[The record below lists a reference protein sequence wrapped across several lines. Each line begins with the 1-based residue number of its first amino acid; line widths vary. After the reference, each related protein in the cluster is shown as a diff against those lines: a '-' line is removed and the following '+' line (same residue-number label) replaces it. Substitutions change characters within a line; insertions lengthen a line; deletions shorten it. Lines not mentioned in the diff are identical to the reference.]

1 MGLSDMGWGGT
12 IPPLTLKKKEEE
24 FRIGIPAPS
33 EVQMKN
39 KMKGIGILAV
49 CIVGAFLLI
58 TSQSPASAQTE
69 VKMNVGFRLMV
80 DGTSWGVA
88 EDKGQLQQVLEDY
101 KKSTLT
107 NVEGEVTI
115 ESAETT
121 QLIEIV
127 EIEFAGDDFT
137 SIEAIREKIQADEI
151 SEVAYT
157 VKSGDS
163 IWAIAQK
170 NDVPVATILQLN
182 PDLDS
187 ENIHA
192 GQQIVFQTKDPVID
206 VVATVQSTIVE
217 PIQYTTEYV
226 NDSTLTKG
234 KQVVA
239 RKGVLGSKKITFGLE
254 LVNGYVESKEIVKE
268 ELVVA
273 PVNAVV
279 KVGTKVTVVQKSV
292 STASR
297 TVRNYG
303 VVTGRLSSDYGYR
316 SDPFT
321 GLRTFHTGIDISAPY
336 GTPVYAYAGGKVVVS
351 TSNSV
356 RGNYVTIDHGN
367 GLQTS
372 YLHLSSRLVKVGD
385 VVSSRQLIGK
395 VGATG
400 SATGYHLHFT
410 VTKNGTL
417 VSPWNYV

>member
-1 MGLSDMGWGGT
+1 
-12 IPPLTLKKKEEE
+12 
-24 FRIGIPAPS
+24 
-33 EVQMKN
+33 MKN
-39 KMKGIGILAV
+39 KLKTFGILSA

-58 TSQSPASAQTE
+58 TSQSPASAQAE
-69 VKMNVGFRLMV
+69 SKMNVGFRLMI

-88 EDKGQLQQVLEDY
+88 EDKGELQQVIEDY

-107 NVEGEVTI
+107 DVEGEVTI
-115 ESAETT
+115 ESTATT

-127 EIEFAGDDFT
+127 EIEFEGDDFT
-137 SIEAIREKIQADEI
+137 TIEAIREKIQSDEI
-151 SEVAYT
+151 AEVAYT

-163 IWAIAQK
+163 LWAIAQK
-170 NDVPVATILQLN
+170 NKIPVATILELN
-182 PDLDS
+182 PGVDA

-217 PIQYTTEYV
+217 PIQYKTEYV
-226 NDSTLTKG
+226 KDPTLMKG

-239 RKGVLGSKKITFGLE
+239 QKGVPGSKKITFGLQ

-268 ELVVA
+268 EQVAA

-279 KVGTKVTVVQKSV
+279 KVGTKVAVVQKTATS
-292 STASR
+292 ASR

-303 VVTGRLSSDYGYR
+303 IVTGRLSSDYGYR
-316 SDPFT
+316 NDPFT

-367 GLQTS
+367 GIQTS

-395 VGATG
+395 VGSTG
-400 SATGYHLHFT
+400 SATGNHLHFT

-417 VSPWNYV
+417 VSPWNYF

>member
-1 MGLSDMGWGGT
+1 
-12 IPPLTLKKKEEE
+12 
-24 FRIGIPAPS
+24 
-33 EVQMKN
+33 MKN

-217 PIQYTTEYV
+217 PIQYKTEYV

>member
-1 MGLSDMGWGGT
+1 
-12 IPPLTLKKKEEE
+12 
-24 FRIGIPAPS
+24 
-33 EVQMKN
+33 MKN
-39 KMKGIGILAV
+39 KVKVFGILSA

-58 TSQSPASAQTE
+58 TSQSPASAQAE
-69 VKMNVGFRLMV
+69 SKMNVGFRLMV

-88 EDKGQLQQVLEDY
+88 EDKGQLQQVIEDY

-107 NVEGEVTI
+107 DVEGEVTI

-127 EIEFAGDDFT
+127 EIEFEGDDFT

-163 IWAIAQK
+163 VWAIAQK
-170 NDVPVATILQLN
+170 NKIPVATILQLN
-182 PDLDS
+182 PGLDS

-206 VVATVQSTIVE
+206 VVANVQSTIVE
-217 PIQYTTEYV
+217 PIQYATEYV
-226 NDSTLTKG
+226 NDSTLAKG
-234 KQVVA
+234 KQVVVK
-239 RKGVLGSKKITFGLE
+239 KGVPGSKKITFDLQ

-268 ELVVA
+268 EQMTA

-279 KVGTKVTVVQKSV
+279 KVGTKVTVVQKTT
-292 STASR
+292 STYNR

-316 SDPFT
+316 NDPFT

-336 GTPVYAYAGGKVVVS
+336 GTPVYAYAGGTVVVS
-351 TSNSV
+351 TSNSI
-356 RGNYVTIDHGN
+356 RGNYITIDHGN

-395 VGATG
+395 VGSTG
-400 SATGYHLHFT
+400 SATGNHLHFT

>member
-1 MGLSDMGWGGT
+1 
-12 IPPLTLKKKEEE
+12 
-24 FRIGIPAPS
+24 
-33 EVQMKN
+33 MKN
-39 KMKGIGILAV
+39 KLKVIGILSA

-58 TSQSPASAQTE
+58 TSQSPASAQAE
-69 VKMNVGFRLMV
+69 SKMNVGFRLMV

-88 EDKGQLQQVLEDY
+88 EDKGQLQQVIEDY

-107 NVEGEVTI
+107 GLEGEVTV
-115 ESAETT
+115 ESTEIK
-121 QLIEIV
+121 QMIEIV
-127 EIEFAGDDFT
+127 EIEFEGDDFT
-137 SIEAIREKIQADEI
+137 SIEAIQEKIQSDEI

-163 IWAIAQK
+163 VWAIAQENK
-170 NDVPVATILQLN
+170 IPVATILQLN
-182 PDLDS
+182 PGLDS

-192 GQQIVFQTKDPVID
+192 GQQIVLQTKDPVID
-206 VVATVQSTIVE
+206 VAANVQSTIVE
-217 PIQYTTEYV
+217 PIQYSTEYV
-226 NDSTLTKG
+226 NDSTLAKG

-239 RKGVLGSKKITFGLE
+239 TKGVPGSKKITFNLQ

-268 ELVVA
+268 EQVAA

-279 KVGTKVTVVQKSV
+279 KVGTKVAVVQKATS
-292 STASR
+292 SASR
-297 TVRNYG
+297 TVRSYG

-316 SDPFT
+316 NDPFT

-336 GTPVYAYAGGKVVVS
+336 GTPVYAYAGGTVVVS

-385 VVSSRQLIGK
+385 VVSSQQLIGN
-395 VGATG
+395 VGSTG
-400 SATGYHLHFT
+400 SATGNHLHFT

>member
-1 MGLSDMGWGGT
+1 
-12 IPPLTLKKKEEE
+12 
-24 FRIGIPAPS
+24 
-33 EVQMKN
+33 MKN

>member
-1 MGLSDMGWGGT
+1 MGWGGT